1 MQTAAT
7 ERSEAALE
15 KKRRAVFEPIALVLL
30 SLATVGTAWCSFQ
43 SATWGGLSQRLS
55 NLSAAMSRSAAAA
68 QLQASQLALMDVLL
82 FSQYVN
88 ARNSGD
94 AKLSSFYSDRFRA
107 EAKVAFDAWMK
118 ENPFENKSAPPHPF
132 GPDLYKPKLLED
144 ARAAESESQGL
155 WQRAGEAGR
164 TSRSYVMVT
173 VLLAS
178 ALFCG
183 GTASK
188 FETRWVRVAV
198 VAVGLAAFLFAGG
211 RMLSLPVQL

>member
-1 MQTAAT
+1 MQTEGSAS
-7 ERSEAALE
+7 SEAARE
-15 KKRRAVFEPIALVLL
+15 KARRARFEPVALLLL

-55 NLSAAMSRSAAAA
+55 NLSAGMSRSAAAA
-68 QLQASQLALMDVLL
+68 QLQAYQFALMDVLL

-88 ARNSGD
+88 ARNGGD
-94 AKLSSFYSDRFRA
+94 EKLSAFYAERFRA

-132 GPDLYKPKLLED
+132 GPELYKPKLLEE
-144 ARAAESESQGL
+144 ARLSESESQKH
-155 WQRAGEAGR
+155 WQQAGEAGR
-164 TSRSYVMVT
+164 TSRSYVLVT
-173 VLLAS
+173 VLLAC

-188 FETRWVRVAV
+188 FDTRWVRGAV
-198 VAVGLAAFLFAGG
+198 LAVGLAAFAFAGA